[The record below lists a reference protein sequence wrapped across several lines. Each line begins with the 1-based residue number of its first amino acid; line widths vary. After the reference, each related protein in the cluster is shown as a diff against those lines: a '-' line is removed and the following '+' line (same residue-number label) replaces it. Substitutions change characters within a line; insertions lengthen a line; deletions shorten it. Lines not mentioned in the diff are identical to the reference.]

1 MFDFVNYTYSGIL
14 SIIAALIGLGCPLI
28 IGRIED
34 IDKRYKSTL
43 LTSRFKGESSFI
55 FFIVMMIV
63 NILITIILP
72 FVLDY
77 STNARLWIAL
87 QSIFV
92 LLLLVSLFVLFYDIL
107 NYLDPQKLQKRIL
120 DDYDKNQQ
128 NGNKAKKYFNQWVDL
143 TPMILNSADDQVAQT
158 IYVEWSKYISNA
170 YQRDNNTGELEEYLL
185 KGLTRI
191 NENLCTGERRLISIN
206 NGNWI
211 LKSLLPY
218 KRTIPDNNYRCLWN
232 NLLLQSYYGR
242 DEWILEYW
250 DTASQLYEYD
260 KLSYEEDIDK
270 EENIEEQRKKQ
281 EIEKWKFLEFH
292 IMLVAILLRQKKYS
306 LVKDMLM
313 LSNSMPETYPLVP
326 STISEIL
333 FAFNKINTISD
344 VEAFYFESH
353 YPIPN
358 VHGIS
363 DGVIIGAAF
372 SYLTLLIYRVYTL
385 HWQYGK
391 SAALDHRISVND
403 KTTLLELS
411 KWRDSLQIIQRWVER
426 LSNEKELL
434 DVVFYN
440 EQTIERLQNGNDS
453 KVIPPPRQII
463 EDAEL
468 FIEKSMQKIKTERP
482 NDDEIEKVMR
492 EKVVSLLSQA
502 LVPYKVLED
511 SSFSGEKKYLINCSI
526 SQSYPNSAFQ
536 KGADISYVNIEETLA
551 MSALNEFTQS
561 ISAQYYLAKRIQ
573 TYIISY
579 NDIVSALGKLK
590 PNGKHVIL
598 SFGFTW
604 NNLIGVS
611 NKLSRIDDNTCKYD
625 NTYIYELPCH
635 HPMTG
640 RMLYIVEEKELH
652 KLCYEKP
659 NQNQIDNYQLT
670 EQDEKYGIWLSILQ
684 LSKNEKLKEHYKA
697 LGDKIDEYSLFTVG
711 WQPRIIKNNAMKTIA
726 IRVWYEYI
734 EEGKPDDVK
743 SVLSIKKLISKDN

>member
-34 IDKRYKSTL
+34 IDNRYKSTL
-43 LTSRFKGESSFI
+43 LTSRFKRESSFI
-55 FFIVMMIV
+55 FFMVMMIA
-63 NILITIILP
+63 NTLITIILP

-92 LLLLVSLFVLFYDIL
+92 LLLLVSLFVLFYDML

-120 DDYDKNQQ
+120 EDYEEKHQ
-128 NGNKAKKYFNQWVDL
+128 NEEQAKKYFNQWIDL
-143 TPMILNSADDQVAQT
+143 TPTILNSADDQVAQ
-158 IYVEWSKYISNA
+158 IVYSEWSKFISRA
-170 YQRDNNTGELEEYLL
+170 YQQNNNTGELNEYFLN
-185 KGLTRI
+185 GLTRI

-206 NGNWI
+206 NGNSI

-218 KRTIPDNNYRCLWN
+218 RRSIPENNYRCLWN

-250 DTASQLYEYD
+250 DAASQHYEYN
-260 KLSYEEDIDK
+260 KWWNEEETK
-270 EENIEEQRKKQ
+270 EQEEKHEKD
-281 EIEKWKFLEFH
+281 KWKFLEFH

-306 LVKDMLM
+306 LVKDMLT
-313 LSNSMPETYPLVP
+313 LSNSIPETYPLVP
-326 STISEIL
+326 STISDIL

-344 VEAFYFESH
+344 EPNKSFYFGSH

-363 DGVIIGAAF
+363 DGVILGAAF
-372 SYLTLLIYRVYTL
+372 KYLALLIYRVYTL
-385 HWQYGK
+385 HWQFGK
-391 SAALDHRISVND
+391 SAALNHQIAVDNH
-403 KTTLLELS
+403 TTLMELS
-411 KWRDSLQIIQRWVER
+411 KWRDSLQIMQRWIER
-426 LSNEKELL
+426 LREEKELL
-434 DVVFYN
+434 NMVFYN
-440 EQTIERLQNGNDS
+440 EKTIEHLVNLYGESNPNS
-453 KVIPPPRQII
+453 IPSPKQII
-463 EDAEL
+463 EETEI

-482 NDDEIEKVMR
+482 NDEEIEKDMR
-492 EKVVSLLSQA
+492 AKVASLLSQA

-511 SSFSGEKKYLINCSI
+511 SSFSEGKKYLINCSI
-526 SQSYPNSAFQ
+526 SHSYPNSAFQ

-551 MSALNEFTQS
+551 MSALNDFTQS
-561 ISAQYYLAKRIQ
+561 ISAQFYLAKRIQ

-579 NDIVSALGKLK
+579 DDIVAALGQLK
-590 PNGKHVIL
+590 PNSKHVIL

-604 NNLIGVS
+604 DNLIGVS
-611 NKLSRIDDNTCKYD
+611 SKLSRIDDHTCKYD
-625 NTYIYELPCH
+625 KTNIYELPCH
-635 HPMTG
+635 HPLTE

-652 KLCYEKP
+652 KLCYERP

-684 LSKNEKLKEHYKA
+684 LSKNENLKEQYQS
-697 LGDKIDEYSLFTVG
+697 LGNKIDEYSLFTVG
-711 WQPRIIKNNAMKTIA
+711 WQPRLIKNDAMKTIA
-726 IRVWYEYI
+726 IRVWYEYMD
-734 EEGKPDDVK
+734 EGKHDDVK
-743 SVLSIKKLISKDN
+743 SVLSIKKLISKDI